1 MIDLIAIRTRDADYN
16 DVFEAQESMSKGIAH
31 RLVAWPV
38 ADRRDLLGYVD
49 VLAAENAELKA
60 QLAESKLMLQEAQ
73 AYGKAQQKW
82 AHEWRDKC
90 DALLAAE
97 RRLAAENAALRK
109 DAERYRWLRIP
120 ENGVSVT
127 IADEDDPETWYE
139 YDSLRLDAAI
149 DAAMEQSHDK

>member
-1 MIDLIAIRTRDADYN
+1 MKYLIERLRAAATKPNGWAILGA
-16 DVFEAQESMSKGIAH
+16 
-31 RLVAWPV
+31 LVATE
-38 ADRRDLLGYVD
+38 
-49 VLAAENAELKA
+49 AA
-60 QLAESKLMLQEAQ
+60 
-73 AYGKAQQKW
+73 
-82 AHEWRDKC
+82 
-90 DALLAAE
+90 DALE
-97 RRLAAENAALRK
+97 RLTAENAALRK